1 MPRLAIAL
9 ALLFMATGPAL
20 ADPEV
25 NKKVVLD
32 FYEKGLNQKDFEAAA
47 RHFGPR
53 YIQHNPGAPDGIED
67 HGGDDGEGRG
77 HERREARRCAG
88 GLQLFAGSRVL
99 GGMKSFLKIFLLV
112 CLALVAL
119 KLLPLTLALGGVMAI
134 VLAGLVMLGFGVAV
148 VLSPI
153 WVPALVITGIVSLI
167 VRTGRRVATP

>member
-1 MPRLAIAL
+1 
-9 ALLFMATGPAL
+9 
-20 ADPEV
+20 
-25 NKKVVLD
+25 
-32 FYEKGLNQKDFEAAA
+32 
-47 RHFGPR
+47 
-53 YIQHNPGAPDGIED
+53 
-67 HGGDDGEGRG
+67 
-77 HERREARRCAG
+77 
-88 GLQLFAGSRVL
+88 
-99 GGMKSFLKIFLLV
+99 MKSFLKIFLLV